1 MRRIMK
7 ENKGYSLVE
16 MIIVIAI
23 IAVMSAAAMVTIT
36 LINSAKAKEA
46 SVTLDSEI
54 SALVARAKSQIPT
67 FDDGSGTV
75 EQHRDYNFAIAV
87 YKTDSK
93 FYIAKGYYKME
104 DSGKKIFQ
112 TFDADNANSGKG
124 QSLSTKIS
132 VTYVPGSK
140 NPGAFETS
148 DTFALTA
155 DAGKKWVI
163 SYDQNGRCI
172 CGVGTF
178 EINKASDNSTLDEIS
193 INANGSHIS
202 K

>member
-46 SVTLDSEI
+46 SVTLNSEI

-87 YKTDSK
+87 YKTGDK
-93 FYIAKGYYKME
+93 FYIAKGYYKI
-104 DSGKKIFQ
+104 DSGNKVFQ

-124 QSLSTKIS
+124 QSLSSKVS

-140 NPGAFETS
+140 NSGAFEAA
-148 DTFALTA
+148 DTFGLTA

-163 SYDQNGRCI
+163 AYDQNGRCI

>member
-67 FDDGSGTV
+67 FDDGTGTV

-87 YKTDSK
+87 YKTNNK
-93 FYIAKGYYKME
+93 FYIAKGYYKKE
-104 DSGKKIFQ
+104 DSGEKIFQ

-124 QSLSTKIS
+124 QSLSTKVS

-140 NPGAFETS
+140 NSGAFEAA
-148 DTFALTA
+148 DTFGLTA
-155 DAGKKWVI
+155 DTGKKWVI
-163 SYDQNGRCI
+163 AYDQNGRCI